1 MIWEEGSKKREESC
15 KGPEARA
22 TLGVFIE
29 QKEKTMHHSERAG
42 GDENGDG
49 DFQKPLWALAR
60 SWGFIL
66 N

>member
-15 KGPEARA
+15 RGPEAEA

-29 QKEKTMHHSERAG
+29 QKEKTMRHSEQAG

-49 DFQKPLWALAR
+49 DFQKPCGPWQGAGV
-60 SWGFIL
+60 SS
-66 N
+66 